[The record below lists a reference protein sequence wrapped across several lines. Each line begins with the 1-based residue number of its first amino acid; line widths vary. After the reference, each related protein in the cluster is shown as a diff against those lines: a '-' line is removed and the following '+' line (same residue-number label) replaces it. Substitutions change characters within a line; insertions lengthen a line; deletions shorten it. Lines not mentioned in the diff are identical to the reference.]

1 MQIKNEKGYTL
12 IELVV
17 AMTLFVTA
25 FGLVSAAFASIMKT
39 QREIVAFIA
48 ANDNAVTAIEQISR
62 EMRTGTDF
70 SSGGSSLT
78 FTNARDESV
87 TYRLSNGRL
96 ERGIGGIFY
105 PITANNVRI
114 SRVNF
119 IRNQQVG
126 FPPRFTTAVEANPV
140 ARGLEQTFINLQNTI
155 SPRILF

>member
-1 MQIKNEKGYTL
+1 MQIESKNGFTV

-25 FGLVSAAFASIMKT
+25 FGLVSAAFASILKT

-48 ANDNAVTAIEQISR
+48 ANDNAVTAIEQVSR
-62 EMRTGTDF
+62 EMRTGTNF
-70 SSGGSSLT
+70 SSGGGSLT
-78 FTNARDESV
+78 FTNARGESV

-96 ERGIGGIFY
+96 ERGIGESFY
-105 PITANNVRI
+105 PITARNVRI

-119 IRNQQVG
+119 IRNQPAG
-126 FPPRFTTAVEANPV
+126 FPPRFTIAVEVNPIG
-140 ARGLEQTFINLQNTI
+140 RGLEQTFINLQTTI